1 MFDLQSVEDYLQKKI
16 FPELERGRPGFDKP
30 HTQAVVKKLKEILA
44 NTPKLK
50 VDAVVL
56 TIAAYAHDWGYA
68 DLFTDGE
75 PAEIQEVEDA
85 KAAHMEVGSNKLRG
99 LLGDS
104 LFDFLSESQKRRAV
118 HLVNIHDRLDDLKD
132 TDELILMEA
141 DTLGA
146 LDVSLVKP
154 TYSRDSNEKWLKRV
168 RKERLPRFIT
178 DHSKEEARR
187 LIKLRQKY
195 YEANPNLDT

>member
-1 MFDLQSVEDYLQKKI
+1 MVDLQPIERYLQKKI

-44 NTPKLK
+44 HTPHFK

-56 TIAAYAHDWGYA
+56 TIAAYAHEWGYA
-68 DLFTDGE
+68 DLFTDGRTVE
-75 PAEIQEVEDA
+75 LQEVEDA
-85 KAAHMEVGSNKLRG
+85 KATHMRLGSNKLKS
-99 LLGDS
+99 LLSDS
-104 LFDFLSESQKRRAV
+104 FFDFLNEPQKRRAV
-118 HLVNIHDRLDDLKD
+118 HLVNIHDKLEDLKD
-132 TDELILMEA
+132 KDELILMEA

-154 TYSRDSNEKWLKRV
+154 TFNRDSNEKWLKVV
-168 RKERLPRFIT
+168 RRKRLPRFIT
-178 DHSKEEARR
+178 DHSKKEAKR

-195 YEANPNLDT
+195 YADNPKLET